1 MTTTSID
8 TNGSAPVQAPIAP
21 SNEGDTVA
29 QVLLAAAQSS
39 QSWGLAAQQSQQS
52 AQNWGLAAQQHALGM
67 NAIISHY
74 TGSPAPFQSL
84 PPPAQLANPQA
95 LFQSPAFQAN
105 TSTTAQSADTTP
117 SDTNAGTEADPNAGT
132 PFNVSGTPYYYYC
145 SSAPIYQIHQKR
157 THQCN

>member
-39 QSWGLAAQQSQQS
+39 QS
-52 AQNWGLAAQQHALGM
+52 WGLAAQQHALGM

-117 SDTNAGTEADPNAGT
+117 SDTNVGTEADPNAGT

>member
-1 MTTTSID
+1 MQRSNNNGG
-8 TNGSAPVQAPIAP
+8 TNTNYGGHTIGSAPVQAPIAP
-21 SNEGDTVA
+21 GNDEGATVA

-39 QSWGLAAQQSQQS
+39 QIWGLAAQQS
-52 AQNWGLAAQQHALGM
+52 AWGM

-74 TGSPAPFQSL
+74 TGSPAPSL

-105 TSTTAQSADTTP
+105 TSTPAQRTDTDTTP
-117 SDTNAGTEADPNAGT
+117 SDTNTKTDPNAGT
-132 PFNVSGTPYYYYC
+132 PFNFSGTPCYYYC
-145 SSAPIYQIHQKR
+145 SSAPIYQIHRKRKR